1 MKINGWDIAS
11 ADARQWNV
19 TPGFQSISNS
29 SEWARGHPEP
39 VLFGSTTGFKSLKI
53 TLLIKADRDRQK
65 ILSRCSEILSRLLE
79 PVYLELD
86 GFEHRFYGVLVKH
99 SLEENPLGVPFVQ
112 YNRASKLTL
121 EINCYEYGEE
131 EAKVGS
137 GATELVIQNLGNV
150 LTPAIIEITPQIGAA
165 SITVTG
171 ICRNT
176 DTGEDLPV
184 TVRNLETGKTVILD
198 GESGL
203 FTQDS
208 ELKAAD
214 IDIWSVPTLL
224 PGQNKIT
231 INNDRMDVVV
241 HFRPRFM

>member
-11 ADARQWNV
+11 ADAKQWNV
-19 TPGFQSISNS
+19 TPGFRSISNN

-39 VLFGSTTGFKSLKI
+39 VLFGNTTGFKPLKI
-53 TLLIKADRDRQK
+53 VLLVKADRDRQK
-65 ILSRCSEILSRLLE
+65 ILNRCSEILSRLLE
-79 PVYLELD
+79 PVDLELD
-86 GFEHRFYGVLVKH
+86 GFEHKFHGVLAKH
-99 SLEENPLGVPFVQ
+99 SLEENPLGIPFVQ

-121 EINCYEYGEE
+121 EFDCYEYGEE
-131 EAKVGS
+131 EVKVGS
-137 GATELVIQNLGNV
+137 GATELVIQNSGNV
-150 LTPAIIEITPQIGAA
+150 PTPAIVEITPQIGAA
-165 SITVTG
+165 SIIMTG

-176 DTGEDLPV
+176 DIGEDLPV
-184 TVRNLETGKTVILD
+184 TVRDLETGKTVILD

-203 FTQDS
+203 FTQDG

-214 IDIWSVPTLL
+214 IDIWSVPALL

-241 HFRPRFM
+241 RFRPRFM